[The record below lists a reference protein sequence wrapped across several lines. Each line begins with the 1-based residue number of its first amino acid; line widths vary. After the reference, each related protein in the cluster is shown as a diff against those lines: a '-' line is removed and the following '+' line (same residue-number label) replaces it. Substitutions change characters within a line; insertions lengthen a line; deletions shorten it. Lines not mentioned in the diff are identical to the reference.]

1 MGVIFPRDEDDLR
14 AALAVAR
21 EEKLPFL
28 ARGAG
33 TSLSGQAITSGVIAD
48 LSAWNTIR
56 IEGDVAH
63 VGTGAIIDAI
73 DRAAS
78 PGGLRFGPAPA
89 SSNRATIGGLMIN
102 NGTGARSLIY
112 GMASD
117 HLLSA
122 RVMLSDGTV
131 RVFRRDD
138 LDPADPLTRDVLAA
152 IEPVIG
158 SPRWPRTWRNA
169 SGLDLRGVR
178 RRNSLLPLLCGS
190 EGSLAI
196 LLDAEVK
203 LVPRPAR
210 SQLAL
215 FYYDDLVSAMKHV
228 PAILETKPSAVELM
242 DRALIEL
249 ARKSPKFELKVIQDS
264 PAAALV
270 VEYDDRDATSLAR
283 SLGARIVLDDPAA
296 QREVWNTRKEGL
308 GILCSRR
315 GTRRPIP
322 FIEDCA
328 VPVEVL
334 PEYVTRLDAII
345 RRNGTEGAYYAH
357 ASAGCLHIRPLLD
370 LHDPRDRD
378 RMTRITE
385 EAVDLVAE
393 LGGTLTGEHGDG
405 RSKSPYLER
414 VFGPELVAAFD
425 AVRCAF
431 DPPGILRPAGET
443 ALRIDAAGERA
454 RRAFPNLLK
463 WPEPFEREVE
473 RCNGEAACRKLDG
486 VMCPSFQSTR
496 DESLSTRGRANL
508 LRAWLEGEPVEDALD
523 ETLRKCL
530 GCKACSSECPSQVD
544 MSALK
549 AEYRNTRPPT
559 MSDYFFSHFAE
570 LAELGR
576 RMGSAATLFPGVVK
590 RIAGIHENCDLPAP
604 SADGFLARCGST
616 CDVAGADAVLFVDT
630 HIEYFEPE
638 IGLAAMELFA
648 ALGIKVAPLRP
659 GCCQRPSFSRGM
671 LRKAARA
678 LDEVVIPGEQPV
690 IVIEPSCLSMLRD
703 DAPKLVPALAP
714 LARRVISLEAFL
726 LRHVERLELLLP
738 RERVSVLLHTHC
750 HQKAT
755 GESADVARL
764 LALAFDVKPVHAGC
778 CGMAGSFGYERAT
791 YPLAVAIAEDRYLP
805 ALRGAG
811 ESRIA
816 APGRSCREMAARA
829 AIRARHPVELLA
841 EAFRLAAGNPSRLNL
856 PHPGASTGEGASAPF
871 APLDLD

>member
-1 MGVIFPRDEDDLR
+1 VKVHTDLATRLLYATDASIYRCVPMGVIFPRDDDDLR

-48 LSAWNTIR
+48 LSAWNAIR
-56 IEGDVAH
+56 IEGDVAR

-73 DRAAS
+73 DRAAA
-78 PGGLRFGPAPA
+78 PHGLRFGPAPA
-89 SSNRATIGGLMIN
+89 SSNRATIGGLMVN

-122 RVMLSDGTV
+122 RVMLSDGSV
-131 RVFRRDD
+131 RTFARGD
-138 LDPADPLTRDVLAA
+138 LDREDSLARDVMAA
-152 IEPVIG
+152 IEPVLD

-178 RRNSLLPLLCGS
+178 RHNSLLPLLCGS
-190 EGSLAI
+190 EGSLGI
-196 LLDAEVK
+196 LLEAAVK
-203 LVPRPAR
+203 LVPKPER

-215 FYYDDLVSAMKHV
+215 FYYDDLVTAMKHV
-228 PAILETKPSAVELM
+228 PALLATKPSAVELM
-242 DRALIEL
+242 DRTLLEL

-264 PAAALV
+264 PTAVLV
-270 VEYDDRDATSLAR
+270 VEYENRDASAEAR
-283 SLGARIVLDDPAA
+283 ALGARMVLDDPAS

-315 GTRRPIP
+315 GKRRPIP

-328 VPVEVL
+328 VPVDLL

-345 RRNGTEGAYYAH
+345 RGNGTEGAYYAH

-370 LHDPRDRD
+370 LHDPEDRA

-385 EAVDLVAE
+385 ETVDLVAE

-425 AVRCAF
+425 AVRRAF
-431 DPPGILRPAGET
+431 DPTGILRPAGET
-443 ALRIDAAGERA
+443 SMRIDDEKRP
-454 RRAFPNLLK
+454 RRDVSTLMT
-463 WPEPFEREVE
+463 WPEPFDREVE
-473 RCNGEAACRKLDG
+473 RCNGEAACRKVDG
-486 VMCPSFQSTR
+486 VMCPSFQATG

-508 LRAWLEGEPVEDALD
+508 MRAWLEGEAVEEALD

-530 GCKACSSECPSQVD
+530 ACKACSSECPSQVD

-559 MSDYFFSHFAE
+559 MSDYFFGHFAE
-570 LAELGR
+570 LAEIGR
-576 RMGSAATLFPGVVK
+576 RMGAAATGRWAAAFAK
-590 RIAGIHENCDLPAP
+590 RLAGIHENCDLPAP
-604 SADGFLARCGST
+604 VAESFLTRCGP
-616 CDVAGADAVLFVDT
+616 VPAAADADAILFVDT

-638 IGLAAMELFA
+638 IGLAAMKLLE
-648 ALGIKVAPLRP
+648 ALGIKVAPVRTE
-659 GCCQRPSFSRGM
+659 CCQRPAFSRGL
-671 LRKAARA
+671 LRKARRA
-678 LDEVVIPGEQPV
+678 LETFAIPGDQPV
-690 IVIEPSCLSMLRD
+690 IVIEPSCLSMLQA

-714 LARRVISLEAFL
+714 LARRVISIEAFL
-726 LRHVERLELLLP
+726 LQHATRLAAILP
-738 RERVSVLLHTHC
+738 RERSAALLHTHC

-755 GESADVARL
+755 GESGSVARL
-764 LALAFDVKPVHAGC
+764 LEIAFDVKPVHAGC

-791 YPLAVAIAEDRYLP
+791 YPLSVAIAEDRYLP
-805 ALRGAG
+805 ALRAAG
-811 ESRIA
+811 DRRIA
-816 APGRSCREMAARA
+816 VPGRSCREMAARA
-829 AIRARHPVELLA
+829 GIQARHPVELLA
-841 EAFRLAAGNPSRLNL
+841 SLIS
-856 PHPGASTGEGASAPF
+856 
-871 APLDLD
+871 